1 MSLPK
6 KTSQKILTNKIM
18 AICGYNEK
26 IGNGLKMLVEGMI
39 DALEKKA
46 ATSSAEVVLKRELVE
61 LDNIISVLKTAPG
74 EVLPEMFIG
83 LNLLAKS
90 MFSEVQKE
98 LYSSQSEDLAS
109 ACRKI
114 GNNFVDLLAQTEL
127 KNEELRSR
135 LDAGGSVAENAQ
147 NLARWALKKS
157 LRY

>member
-1 MSLPK
+1 
-6 KTSQKILTNKIM
+6 M

-39 DALEKKA
+39 DALEKKV
-46 ATSSAEVVLKRELVE
+46 ATSSTEAVLKRELVE
-61 LDNIISVLKTAPG
+61 LDAIISVLKTAPG

-98 LYSSQSEDLAS
+98 LHSSGSKDLAA
-109 ACRKI
+109 ACRKV

-127 KNEELRSR
+127 KNEDLRSHPA
-135 LDAGGSVAENAQ
+135 AGGSIATNAQ
-147 NLARWALKKS
+147 NLAKWALEKS
-157 LRY
+157 LLY